1 MKGDIIAGEFSKMV
15 WIRDKEGK
23 EYACTF
29 ENLKGIKKV
38 EDLTEEERKNCT
50 DLSTVLGDSW

>member
-1 MKGDIIAGEFSKMV
+1 MKGNIISGEFSKMV

-23 EYACTF
+23 EYACSF

>member
-1 MKGDIIAGEFSKMV
+1 MKGNIIAGEFSKMV

>member
-23 EYACTF
+23 EYACSF